1 MSQTWSM
8 QSAQGKN
15 TNSQLYQGKLA
26 KCILHQGKLAKT
38 QTRNCILPTNKTG
51 HKSTQSEE
59 LLLLLLLLLESALL
73 ESATAAA
80 AAAAAQIS
88 QEPISLESDLL
99 ETLCLAGFAFAL
111 ATEHQSNV
119 HKHQSTE
126 QICLVT

>member
-1 MSQTWSM
+1 M

-38 QTRNCILPTNKTG
+38 QTRNCILPTNKKG

-80 AAAAAQIS
+80 AAARIS

-126 QICLVT
+126 NIFWSLETK

>member
-59 LLLLLLLLLESALL
+59 LLLLLLLLMLKSALL

-80 AAAAAQIS
+80 AARIS

-119 HKHQSTE
+119 HKQQSTE
-126 QICLVT
+126 NICLVT